1 MDLFLKCCAGGLVTV
16 IVFLTIDKKGKE
28 MGILLTMAGCCL
40 ICVGALHYLEPVM
53 DYVDK
58 LEDLGASNGELMGI
72 LLKGAGIGMLTE
84 IASLICVDAGN
95 SALGKSIQLLGSG
108 AILWLSVPLFQALLD
123 LLQRILGGV

>member
-58 LEDLGASNGELMGI
+58 LEDLGALNGALMGI